1 MNALFNN
8 LRVVDLS
15 TVLAG
20 PSVASFFAELGA
32 EVIKIENPKVPDVT
46 RSWRLANESHPT
58 VSAYFSAVNYGK
70 QYRKLDLASE
80 ADRTVLFSLLEQADV
95 LVTNFKF
102 GDDEK
107 FNLTWDALHTR
118 FPQLIVARLTGY
130 ASQPERVAYDVV
142 LQAETGFMHM
152 NGTAESGP
160 VKMPVAMIDVLAAHQ
175 LKEGILCA
183 LFQRQQTQ
191 LGALVECTLEQ
202 AGLAALANQA
212 TNYLMAQHVPQ
223 RMGSLHPN
231 IAPYGETFECNDG
244 KHLVLAIGSD
254 KQFAQ
259 LCIILGAEHLA
270 VDERFVN
277 NPQRVKNRAQLSAAF
292 ASLFVQQSATY
303 WTKVCIAH
311 NLPVGAIKDMAEVM
325 QTPAAQGMLLHE
337 EIEGKATTRMA
348 SVAFKITN

>member
-1 MNALFNN
+1 MNALFKN

-20 PSVASFFAELGA
+20 PSVATFFAELGA
-32 EVIKIENPKVPDVT
+32 EVIKIENPKTPDVT

-58 VSAYFSAVNYGK
+58 VSAYFSAVNFGK
-70 QYRKLDLASE
+70 RYVKLDLTAD
-80 ADRTVLFSLLEQADV
+80 ADRSELFVLLENTDV
-95 LVTNFKF
+95 LITNFKY

-107 FNLTWDALHTR
+107 FKLTWQELHLR
-118 FPQLIVARLTGY
+118 FPRLIVARLMGY
-130 ASQPERVAYDVV
+130 TSQPERVAYDVV

-183 LFQRQQTQ
+183 LLQRQKTQ
-191 LGALVECTLEQ
+191 EGAMVTCTLEQ
-202 AGLAALANQA
+202 AGLSALVNQA
-212 TNYLMAQHVPQ
+212 TNFLMAEHVPQ

-231 IAPYGETFECNDG
+231 IAPYGETFECADG
-244 KHLVLAIGSD
+244 KYLVLAIGSD

-259 LCIILGAEHLA
+259 LCALLDATALA
-270 VDERFVN
+270 SDNRFAH
-277 NPQRVKNRAQLSAAF
+277 NPDRVKNRTALSEVFAPLFAKETAA
-292 ASLFVQQSATY
+292 Y
-303 WTKVCIAH
+303 WTHLCIEH
-311 NLPVGAIKDMAEVM
+311 HLPAGAIKDMAEVM
-325 QTPAAQGMLLHE
+325 QTAAAQAMMLKE
-337 EIEGKATTRMA
+337 EIDGKTTARLA